1 MFQSY
6 SFKQFLTISLATNYK
21 AVMENKQTHYHHEI
35 SSISVQVLT
44 SAEMTMLILRDQALF
59 TNMLTVLDSE
69 VEQLTKDPKNR
80 DLYMIILTIL
90 HDFKY
95 LARPETV

>member
-1 MFQSY
+1 
-6 SFKQFLTISLATNYK
+6 
-21 AVMENKQTHYHHEI
+21 
-35 SSISVQVLT
+35 
-44 SAEMTMLILRDQALF
+44 MTMLILRDQALF